1 VNKPFLLFFKTFDP
15 HNVYNMI
22 AIMLDPHVKS
32 LRIIENYVGH
42 GATILL
48 ASKFDAKVMTP
59 LLMACFDQLN
69 PTSLACV
76 IAIDV
81 PNFQFEEEK
90 GNMFGVGTFVE
101 DSFHAF
107 INRELFLFRRLF
119 ILAFACAN
127 LLSWWWCHEN

>member
-1 VNKPFLLFFKTFDP
+1 MNKPFLLFFKTFDP
-15 HNVYNMI
+15 HNVHNMI
-22 AIMLDPHVKS
+22 TIMLDPHFKS

-48 ASKFDAKVMTP
+48 AFKFDAKVMTP

-76 IAIDV
+76 IDV

-101 DSFHAF
+101 DSFRALLVENFFNLGGYLSLHFHVQIFYLGGGAMK
-107 INRELFLFRRLF
+107 INF
-119 ILAFACAN
+119 
-127 LLSWWWCHEN
+127 